1 MSLADNIKNIRE
13 EKNLKQ
19 IEVATHIG
27 VDKSAYSKIEK
38 GLRSLTVDE
47 LQKMAGLFDMTT
59 DQIINFDGKIPK
71 EVVLEDKTAV
81 EQMKLIQQLDAY
93 PPFVLVI
100 FALDVVLPGFAVCD
114 VEVDVLRERAAVVEG
129 DLKGVGHAGQPT
141 GRVRPCGRAESRF
154 VGTAPCWCES
164 RSATKVI
171 GPMERPR
178 A

>member
-1 MSLADNIKNIRE
+1 MFLIYKHICKYVLFSYFCDMSLADNIKSIRE

-38 GLRSLTVDE
+38 GSRALTVEE

-81 EQMKLIQQLDAY
+81 EQMKLIQQLDDEDKQTILKLIDKMLTNKKFKDFFQKNVA
-93 PPFVLVI
+93 
-100 FALDVVLPGFAVCD
+100 AL
-114 VEVDVLRERAAVVEG
+114 
-129 DLKGVGHAGQPT
+129 
-141 GRVRPCGRAESRF
+141 
-154 VGTAPCWCES
+154 
-164 RSATKVI
+164 
-171 GPMERPR
+171 
-178 A
+178 